1 MGHSLGSA
9 PTVHLATTSFSKYI
23 RAIILLSPIA
33 SSIKLFADCSDNTG
47 LEKIDVFCNLK
58 KIKEVNC
65 PIFLIHGKK
74 DEIIPFSQSEEMA
87 KYIKIKHEWYP
98 KNGDHGNIL
107 TKYRLK
113 FFTKCKIF
121 IENLIYLEN
130 KNTMIKNSVDFK
142 TSPSYHDLNRLS
154 INLENHNPF
163 MKHGFASS
171 ENLCILNKTQFE
183 NDSFLNGKIQTV
195 DRYENIF
202 QNEQDVLDE
211 NINFYSENLVDYY
224 DKIKFSATDN
234 IDINSE
240 CNGMGI
246 NSRDSDLGGEEIF
259 LKGQINLDYTEN
271 ESDKENIEVNNND
284 SRCSNLLS
292 FCEYKTN
299 EKNLANL
306 NFLYKN

>member
-1 MGHSLGSA
+1 MKFKFYFKCNIIIYDYHGYGKSEGKPSESKIYLDIETVVEFIILKNIFPNKKEFIFMGHSLGSA

-58 KIKEVNC
+58 KITEVNC

-107 TKYRLK
+107 TKYRSK

-121 IENLIYLEN
+121 IENLIYFEN
-130 KNTMIKNSVDFK
+130 KNTLMKNSVVLK
-142 TSPSYHDLNRLS
+142 TYASFDDLNRLS

-163 MKHGFASS
+163 MKHGFSSS
-171 ENLCILNKTQFE
+171 ENVCNLNKTQFE
-183 NDSFLNGKIQTV
+183 NDSFTNGKISLKVMALHFNQISFLNVTATGRK
-195 DRYENIF
+195 DLMQSKYNI
-202 QNEQDVLDE
+202 
-211 NINFYSENLVDYY
+211 
-224 DKIKFSATDN
+224 
-234 IDINSE
+234 
-240 CNGMGI
+240 
-246 NSRDSDLGGEEIF
+246 R
-259 LKGQINLDYTEN
+259 
-271 ESDKENIEVNNND
+271 
-284 SRCSNLLS
+284 
-292 FCEYKTN
+292 
-299 EKNLANL
+299 
-306 NFLYKN
+306 